1 MTKAPSGSLIVRA
14 AILVPA
20 FLAAWWFLLQEAS
33 LWALRNLAWLPLAL
47 LIAPAGHDPIRVD
60 PQTGDWICNVEVNTG
75 ARNQQTGQ
83 LEYVNSVEIA
93 FRKTDAA
100 AYASGWFSYLA
111 LALSTAPFSWKQAK
125 RVLWG
130 FGMQTA
136 VNVLC
141 LAGYIYILGY
151 GTLINS
157 PGSPDMRVWWVRYF
171 DHINTLVIPF
181 AGPFV
186 IAMLVHPEWRECAG
200 FAMPARV
207 EAGNRG
213 SARPKAKSKSGS

>member
-1 MTKAPSGSLIVRA
+1 MIEAPSRSLIVRA

-20 FLAAWWFLLQEAS
+20 ALAVWWFLLRVAS

-60 PQTGDWICNVEVNTG
+60 PRTGEWVCNVEVNTG

-83 LEYVNSVEIA
+83 LEHVDSVEIA

-100 AYASGWFSYLA
+100 VYASGWFSYLA
-111 LALSTAPFSWKQAK
+111 LALSTAPFSRKQAK
-125 RVLWG
+125 RVLCG
-130 FGMQTA
+130 FGLQTA

-141 LAGYIYILGY
+141 LVAYVYILGY

-157 PGSPDMRVWWVRYF
+157 PGSPDARVWWVRYF

-186 IAMLVHPEWRECAG
+186 IAMLLHPEWRAYAG
-200 FAMPARV
+200 FALPERRGV
-207 EAGNRG
+207 E
-213 SARPKAKSKSGS
+213 KSGAAAANAKRKRL

>member
-1 MTKAPSGSLIVRA
+1 MTQAPSGSLIVRA

-20 FLAAWWFLLQEAS
+20 ALAVWWFLLKGAS

-47 LIAPAGHDPIRVD
+47 LVAPAGHSPIRVD
-60 PQTGDWICNVEVNTG
+60 PQTGEWVCNVEVNTS
-75 ARNQQTGQ
+75 ARNQQSGQ
-83 LEYVNSVEIA
+83 LEHVDSVEIA
-93 FRKTDAA
+93 LRKTDAA
-100 AYASGWFSYLA
+100 VYASGWFSYLA
-111 LALSTAPFSWKQAK
+111 LAFSAAPFSRKQAK

-130 FGMQTA
+130 LGLQTA

-141 LAGYIYILGY
+141 LAAYVYILGY

-157 PGSPDMRVWWVRYF
+157 PGSPDARVWWVRYF

-186 IAMLVHPEWRECAG
+186 IAMLLHPEWRAYTG
-200 FAMPARV
+200 FASPAGRGV
-207 EAGNRG
+207 EKSAGAAAG
-213 SARPKAKSKSGS
+213 ARKKRR